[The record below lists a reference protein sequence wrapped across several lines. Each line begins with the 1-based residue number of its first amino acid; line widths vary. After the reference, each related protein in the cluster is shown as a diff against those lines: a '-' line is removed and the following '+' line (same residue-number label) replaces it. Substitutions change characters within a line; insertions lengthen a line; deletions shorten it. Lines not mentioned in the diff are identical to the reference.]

1 MVSSAPLTNAQVTA
15 VISIDRLD
23 AEIIGK
29 LARNARIGIAELSTA
44 LGVARNTVQSRIRR
58 LEESGVLT
66 GFLPVVDLEV
76 VGAPVQAFVALELD
90 QRRLQQ
96 VATALGTI
104 PHVLEVNIQAGRE
117 DLVARVA
124 APTHKE
130 LQEVI
135 GHMIEI
141 DGVRHTVS
149 TLVVSTPVPFR
160 TQPLIDRLTQDSGFG
175 RSTPAAT

>member
-1 MVSSAPLTNAQVTA
+1 MIH

-29 LARNARIGIAELSTA
+29 LAGHARIGIAELASS

-58 LEESGVLT
+58 LEESGVLI

-90 QRRLQQ
+90 QRQLHQ
-96 VATALGTI
+96 VAAALGTI
-104 PHVLEVNIQAGRE
+104 PNVLEVNIQAGRE

-124 APTHKE
+124 APTHGE
-130 LQEVI
+130 LQQII
-135 GHMIEI
+135 GQMIEI

-149 TLVVSTPVPFR
+149 TLIVSTPVVYR
-160 TQPLIDRLTQDSGFG
+160 TQPLIDSLTRDSGFG

>member
-1 MVSSAPLTNAQVTA
+1 M
-15 VISIDRLD
+15 ISIDRLD

-29 LARNARIGIAELSTA
+29 LAVNARIGVAELAGA

-66 GFLPVVDLEV
+66 GFRPVIDLEAL
-76 VGAPVQAFVALELD
+76 GAPVQAFVALELD
-90 QRRLQQ
+90 QRLLQQ
-96 VATALGTI
+96 VAAALGTI

-124 APTHKE
+124 APTHQE
-130 LQEVI
+130 LQEII

-149 TLVVSTPVPFR
+149 TLIVSTPVPFR
-160 TQPLIDRLTQDSGFG
+160 TQPLIDSLTRGSGFG

>member
-1 MVSSAPLTNAQVTA
+1 M
-15 VISIDRLD
+15 ISIDRLD

-29 LARNARIGIAELSTA
+29 LAGNARMGVAELAGA

-58 LEESGVLT
+58 LEESGVLI
-66 GFLPVVDLEV
+66 GFLPVVDLQIL
-76 VGAPVQAFVALELD
+76 GAPVQAFVALELD

-96 VATALGTI
+96 VAAALGTI

-124 APTHKE
+124 APTHQE
-130 LQEVI
+130 LQEII

-149 TLVVSTPVPFR
+149 TLIVSTPVPFR
-160 TQPLIDRLTQDSGFG
+160 TQPLIDSLTRGAGFG

>member
-1 MVSSAPLTNAQVTA
+1 M
-15 VISIDRLD
+15 ISIDRLD

-29 LARNARIGIAELSTA
+29 LAVNARIGVAELAGA

-66 GFLPVVDLEV
+66 GFLPVIDLEAL
-76 VGAPVQAFVALELD
+76 GAPVQAFVALELD
-90 QRRLQQ
+90 QRLLQQ
-96 VATALGTI
+96 VAAALGTI

-124 APTHKE
+124 APTHQE

-149 TLVVSTPVPFR
+149 TLIVSTPAPFR
-160 TQPLIDRLTQDSGFG
+160 TQPLIDSLTRGAGFG